1 MTSFEHLKQMETNII
16 KDNLDDEVDSKVGE
30 SEDA

>member
-16 KDNLDDEVDSKVGE
+16 KGDLDDEIDSKVGE

>member
-16 KDNLDDEVDSKVGE
+16 KDNLDDEIDSKVGE

>member
-16 KDNLDDEVDSKVGE
+16 KDHLDDEVDSKVGE